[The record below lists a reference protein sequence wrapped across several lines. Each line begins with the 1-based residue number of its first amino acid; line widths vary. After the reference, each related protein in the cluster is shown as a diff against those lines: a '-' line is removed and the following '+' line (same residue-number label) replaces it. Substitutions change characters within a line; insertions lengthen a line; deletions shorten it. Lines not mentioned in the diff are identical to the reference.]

1 MRSVEESHGAHSLCM
16 HRRKPAVLF
25 SMRKLSFHVVGFAF
39 WLWLL
44 RLALRLKLAQ
54 ALQHALPPGRLCL
67 LFLGGFLFFPDLP
80 LPCGKV
86 TIVLLH
92 DSLRLAVG
100 CHERLHI
107 GMVWYKKS

>member
-1 MRSVEESHGAHSLCM
+1 MRPVEGSHGAHSLCM

-54 ALQHALPPGRLCL
+54 ALQHALLLRRRCL
-67 LFLGGFLFFPDLP
+67 FYFGDFSFFPDLAFP
-80 LPCGKV
+80 LGKLPV
-86 TIVLLH
+86 VVLYVAMNART
-92 DSLRLAVG
+92 SG
-100 CHERLHI
+100 
-107 GMVWYKKS
+107 